1 MTPAQQALA
10 DLEAADRG
18 VTVRRVRFWLV
29 AVAIVAFYLVAGHLA
44 QIDPGRLATGLP
56 KIWRWIAQAWPPAIE
71 EMPLFLQRTAE
82 TVAMAA
88 IGTTL
93 ATVLA
98 IPMSVLASRNIT
110 PVQSLYY
117 PARWFLNGLRGI
129 DSFIFALLFVAAVGL
144 GPFAGVLGIALHTW
158 GSAAKFFADH
168 IENANLGPFDAD
180 RGRSAYHHRVRAGAR
195 RIASTALDNTVL
207 VGIQCARVHRARRCR
222 RWRHWSGTEEQHG
235 SPRLPA
241 LIHDH
246 RRDPC
251 SCYGAGPVFRLA
263 EPPAGLA
270 MSARLR
276 AAPASPSESATPRL
290 VVGELTKT

>member
-10 DLEAADRG
+10 DLEAAERG

-110 PVQSLYY
+110 PVPSLYY

-144 GPFAGVLGIALHTW
+144 GPFAGVLGIALPSRT
-158 GSAAKFFADH
+158 
-168 IENANLGPFDAD
+168 
-180 RGRSAYHHRVRAGAR
+180 
-195 RIASTALDNTVL
+195 
-207 VGIQCARVHRARRCR
+207 
-222 RWRHWSGTEEQHG
+222 RWCPTYCQYCS
-235 SPRLPA
+235 RL
-241 LIHDH
+241 
-246 RRDPC
+246 
-251 SCYGAGPVFRLA
+251 
-263 EPPAGLA
+263 
-270 MSARLR
+270 
-276 AAPASPSESATPRL
+276 
-290 VVGELTKT
+290 